1 MKWIKNMI
9 VAFSLYSKIPMP
21 RVQWT
26 KQNMRISLCFFPLV
40 GAVIGILMWL
50 WCLASEALDAG
61 SILRAAGFV
70 LIPVLV
76 SGGIHL
82 DGLLD
87 TADALSSWQ
96 SREKRLEI
104 LKDPHTGAFA
114 VIVCCAYFLASA
126 GIWSEAD
133 MQSVRVLAPGF
144 ILSRALSGFGI
155 CTFPCAGDCGM
166 AATFSAA
173 ADKMKCRVCL
183 LAEAAACIFFMIFP
197 DWKRGIPAAAAAL
210 IVCLICRGMAMR
222 KFGGI
227 TGDIQGFFL
236 QMCELAMAY
245 AAILSSC
252 LTGRFV
258 S

>member
-21 RVQWT
+21 QVQWT
-26 KQNMRISLCFFPLV
+26 KQNMRIALCFFPLV

-50 WCLASEALDAG
+50 WCLAAEALGAG

-87 TADALSSWQ
+87 TADALGAWQ
-96 SREKRLEI
+96 TKERRLEI

-114 VIVCCAYFLASA
+114 IIVCCAYFLASA

-133 MQSVRVLAPGF
+133 PQSVRILVLGF

-155 CTFPCAGDCGM
+155 CTFPCAGESGL
-166 AATFSAA
+166 AA
-173 ADKMKCRVCL
+173 AFSGAADRVKCRICL
-183 LAEAAACIFFMIFP
+183 LAEAAACIFFMIFL
-197 DWKRGIPAAAAAL
+197 DRRRGIPAAAAAIL
-210 IVCLICRGMAMR
+210 VCLICRRMAMR

-245 AAILSSC
+245 AAILPSC
-252 LTGRFV
+252 F
-258 S
+258 